1 MDYEYL
7 NSLLDVLV
15 EWSSLEDEEG
25 YYKLSFSPCA
35 SITK

>member
-7 NSLLDVLV
+7 DSLLNVLV
-15 EWSSLEDEEG
+15 EWSSLEDEEA
-25 YYKLSFSPCA
+25 YNKLLLSCE